1 MGLHGP
7 RSVHLTGYYLGR
19 DADSGHE
26 EYDDDDECDSMD
38 GISGEDWDSEEF
50 KYDSDN
56 DEYLE
61 DDGEDLDMFPSGKS
75 AVLGMRRLVS
85 SPMMACFFNGWKRH
99 LKHETFLNSSLSCC
113 NYTKISCI

>member
-75 AVLGMRRLVS
+75 AES
-85 SPMMACFFNGWKRH
+85 
-99 LKHETFLNSSLSCC
+99 
-113 NYTKISCI
+113 